1 MTKAKV
7 LLQLDVD
14 PQASSFDAFVAI
26 DAGVDH
32 LLQYPNVSRENVI
45 PLIHGAIFTRGPADL
60 KNTALFFGGSEAGAA
75 ESLYHVARQN
85 FFGPLRVSLMCDPN
99 GANTTAAAAVLSIE
113 KHLPLNRVNL
123 VVLGGT
129 GPVGSRVA
137 RLAASQGAVV
147 RICSRSLE
155 RARAT
160 AESIQKTH
168 PQARVEPF
176 EFLAEADV
184 ARAAAGFDVLV
195 AAGAA
200 GATFT
205 LPDWLDHVPGI
216 RLAVDLNAV
225 PPVGLI
231 GIDPRDEGELRSGLI
246 CYGALG
252 VGGLKMKIHKACLK
266 QLFESNERCFNTS
279 EIFEFGRFL
288 ANNA

>member
-1 MTKAKV
+1 MSKPKV

-26 DAGVDH
+26 DAGVEH
-32 LLQYPNVSRENVI
+32 LLQYPNVNRENVI
-45 PLIHGAIFTRGPADL
+45 SLVHGAIFTRGPADL
-60 KNTALFFGGSEAGAA
+60 KNTALFFGGSEASAA
-75 ESLYHVARQN
+75 ESLYHIARQS
-85 FFGPLRVSLMCDPN
+85 FFGPLRVSVMCDPN

-113 KHLPLNRVNL
+113 KHLPLAGVNL
-123 VVLGGT
+123 CVLGGT

-137 RLAASQGAVV
+137 RIAASQGAVV

-155 RARAT
+155 RARST
-160 AESIQKTH
+160 AEAILAAY
-168 PQARVEPF
+168 PQARVESF

-184 ARAAAGFDVLV
+184 ARAAASFDVLV

-216 RLAVDLNAV
+216 KVAIDLNAV
-225 PPVGLI
+225 PPVGLL
-231 GIDPRDEGELRSGLI
+231 GIEPRDEGAIRSGLI

-266 QLFESNERCFNTS
+266 QLFESNERCFNTA
-279 EIFEFGRFL
+279 EIFEFGRYL
-288 ANNA
+288 VNNA

>member
-1 MTKAKV
+1 MTKPKV

-14 PQASSFDAFVAI
+14 PVASSFDAFVAI
-26 DAGVDH
+26 DSGVEH
-32 LLQYPNVSRENVI
+32 LLQYANVNRENVL

-60 KNTALFFGGSEAGAA
+60 KNSALFFGGSEASVA

-99 GANTTAAAAVLSIE
+99 GANTTAAAAVLCIE
-113 KHLPLNRVNL
+113 KHLTLAGTNF

-137 RLAASQGAVV
+137 RIAASHGAVV

-155 RARAT
+155 RAQA
-160 AESIQKTH
+160 AVEAIQALH

-184 ARAAAGFDVLV
+184 SRAAAGFDVLV

-216 RLAVDLNAV
+216 RVAVDLNAV

-231 GIDPRDEGELRSGLI
+231 GVDPRDEGELRSNVI

-266 QLFESNERCFNTS
+266 QLFESNERCLNTG
-279 EIFEFGRFL
+279 EIFELGRFL
-288 ANNA
+288 VSRS